1 MGNTLD
7 PFGAF
12 VDRAATSSGVP
23 SQGPLAG
30 LRLGVKDNIAV
41 AGLKWTAGLPLF
53 ADRIAEHDA
62 PCVAALRAAGAE
74 VVGTVATDSA
84 GFGMMTPGVINPLAA
99 DRTVGGSSGGSA
111 AAVAAKLA
119 DIALGTDT
127 AGSVRVPAA
136 CCGLYGLKPTCG
148 RISLDGVTP
157 LSRSFDHVGI
167 LAADLN
173 VLARTTDVLLAGR
186 GGGT

>member
-53 ADRIAEHDA
+53 SARMAEHDA
-62 PCVAALRAAGAE
+62 SCVAALRAAGAE
-74 VVGTVATDSA
+74 ITGTLATDSA

-99 DRTVGGSSGGSA
+99 DRTAGGSSGGSA
-111 AAVAAKLA
+111 AAVAAGLV

-136 CCGLYGLKPTCG
+136 CCGLYGLKPTYG

-157 LSRSFDHVGI
+157 LSRSFDHVGV
-167 LAADLN
+167 LAADIDALERT
-173 VLARTTDVLLAGR
+173 ARVLLADSYG
-186 GGGT
+186 